1 ELARAAGAA
10 LSVPARRPCM
20 LSWASDVS
28 SIRTRVSS
36 TLDEGDVAAVH
47 PARTRAAISS
57 RLRKGI
63 WFPPVGSTGHA
74 QVDNIASPPRAVEP
88 PADPYSARSATT
100 GSTSDARRAGIQL
113 AASATPTSNAIAG

>member
-1 ELARAAGAA
+1 
-10 LSVPARRPCM
+10 
-20 LSWASDVS
+20 
-28 SIRTRVSS
+28 RVSS

-100 GSTSDARRAGIQL
+100 GSTCDARRAGIQL
-113 AASATPTSNAIAG
+113 AASATPTSTAIAVAYAAGCVGATPKSMLSSTRPAATARATPST